1 MDERLDWGSA
11 GAYIYMRLSHQECLS
26 ISKTTMKS
34 GKGTDDRERLTIWA
48 LVCGGCTLN
57 FGLDCFGITSAGGN
71 ENISQATRAA
81 GL

>member
-1 MDERLDWGSA
+1 
-11 GAYIYMRLSHQECLS
+11 
-26 ISKTTMKS
+26 MKS

-48 LVCGGCTLN
+48 LVCGGCTLD